1 MSGIKTGNKGF
12 VNPVDGK
19 VYTVDP
25 VLDGDKGTNLLPPSY
40 DPGDMTVDNSVKDIS
55 KKTRLTLGTYL
66 SKATKGE
73 IPSYTNIPNKYA
85 IDPSTEASLTSPL
98 LDEKGYPVPP
108 TASENSQKFAGNL
121 PSSFSQNYASLNQND
136 QKIKKGLS
144 SVNVPDGHTLLSDA
158 ANANSPVSSYQTF
171 AFTPNY
177 RTSFVSFADF
187 KTPPKKLDVSLINLP
202 NEYFKKPNEEAVV
215 PNLLTL
221 NLNAAV
227 QKVATLT
234 AGTDL
239 ESPGPKN
246 AYPVSIPDQLNL
258 DNLASLSDANGLPTP
273 LSNADNQNVDVFK
286 ANLRSSISDD
296 YAEIAG
302 NYPKF
307 ALTKGKAVSGE
318 ESLDGN
324 QLLQSAKNSEFLDKY
339 NDRIF
344 QKNYRTS
351 FVSFVDFKTPPKTL
365 DISLVNLPN
374 EFFKKPDE
382 EAVVPGLLTLDL
394 KTAVQK
400 AATLTGGTDQ
410 ESPGLKNKYS
420 VSVPV
425 PENFK
430 LTDLFSITTTEGY
443 PSPLTIADSNEKFD
457 GNLPSSFS
465 ENFAVLNQDSKKI
478 NKGLSSDSAP
488 DGHTLLPTA
497 AEKAPA
503 GGAYIKNAN
512 LLNDP
517 ISTYTKEVVTDNSF
531 NPYNF
536 SFLPPEIDAISPPKE
551 FQPSINVGETLGNY
565 SDEGASKSKWNL
577 EQLRSKASEITQE
590 NKYSVDPPIEGQ
602 ILISTNDSVTSR
614 PSPLSNGNVDSY
626 APREA
631 IRPLSRDPSIKN
643 FSKGKES
650 QELNDGNTL
659 LRLGIPG
666 SNSPEDPGITQL
678 NPLYDYVGGR
688 GSSILNVGNNRFAA
702 SSRPEAGFN
711 PALKLADGRAVSH
724 LKMAQVGTG
733 LLQRAA
739 AEIPAWTADK
749 FNPNGPEAALGSII
763 PSVAQLGILKVDNI
777 LLEARDVLES
787 LTGVSQSGEIDD
799 ESDALAA
806 GSLMSI
812 SPIDGQSWGTFTTPD
827 EMFDSPGSIGFNITF
842 FLLMITIILAV
853 SAFSNVDNTPVKTR
867 NEKGQLAL
875 GKFQFSEAGLGVFNL
890 ENTMGIRRTNNT
902 FTKCVGV
909 GIRSFFLGAS
919 NAEVSAGQLVAAA
932 AGIGAD
938 SLIGEGSAVGAN
950 LVIMRTI
957 LRSGFVIAQFID
969 RISKAASQNPA
980 AALSAATGIQS
991 IFRSSK
997 LIAAINVFA
1006 QLGDALIDRQ
1016 QKQVLDAEG
1025 KPLNTPSYGM
1035 DSQDP
1040 NSSHSTVTKNR
1051 LSFYD
1056 SDPAT
1061 KKTSFNYSSQLAWA
1075 LKRAPSRYL
1084 IPANIAG
1091 LQKRSNLTPGA
1102 PLNAFAGALALSQP
1116 IKDDKFSSNKTLN
1129 SVTTGRIDGKL
1140 REDLENILD
1149 AEYVP
1154 FYFHDI
1160 RTNEIV
1166 SFHAF
1171 LSSLSDDYSVSYES
1185 VEGFGRVEPVKIYKG
1200 TQRKIGL
1207 SFTVAATSQD
1217 DFHHMWF
1224 KINKLI
1230 TLAYPQYTAGRDL
1243 VGSNYQF
1250 KAPFSQMIGA
1260 SPLIR
1265 IRLGDILRSNYSR
1278 FALARLFGATDGDM
1292 EIPKTN
1298 SEGTTI
1304 KLESKVLTN
1313 AEEKEIKQKRNKLK
1327 DQLYYIKPGSDDD
1340 NGITDQFLNKTVTI
1354 NANSYPNDKDRPNIL
1369 PFNARTEKITATNSG
1384 FNGRLGEA
1392 KIIGKETGGYYTV
1405 EVDLY
1410 KGQDIDPTAEAFF
1423 TEAPPAVK
1431 IASVTF
1437 PVYKTALNLTEQS
1450 LNELVGLDPTA
1461 TGPQQAHDELA
1472 SFMDPQT
1479 NIIVKSFESAGGKGL
1494 AGVIESIN
1502 FDWYNQA
1509 TWEVLPG
1516 HTAPKM
1522 CKVTISFAP
1531 IHDITPGIDHMGYN
1545 RAPIY
1550 PVGNA
1555 MNDNKVT

>member
-25 VLDGDKGTNLLPPSY
+25 VLNGEDGINSNPQDLKTY
-40 DPGDMTVDNSVKDIS
+40 DPGDMNVDKSVKDIGKS
-55 KKTRLTLGTYL
+55 TRITLGTYL
-66 SKATKGE
+66 SKSTKGE
-73 IPSYTNIPNKYA
+73 VSPYTNVPNKYS
-85 IDPSTEASLTSPL
+85 IDPSTDSSSLLSLT
-98 LDEKGYPVPP
+98 DNGYPV
-108 TASENSQKFAGNL
+108 S
-121 PSSFSQNYASLNQND
+121 
-136 QKIKKGLS
+136 
-144 SVNVPDGHTLLSDA
+144 
-158 ANANSPVSSYQTF
+158 
-171 AFTPNY
+171 
-177 RTSFVSFADF
+177 
-187 KTPPKKLDVSLINLP
+187 
-202 NEYFKKPNEEAVV
+202 
-215 PNLLTL
+215 
-221 NLNAAV
+221 
-227 QKVATLT
+227 
-234 AGTDL
+234 
-239 ESPGPKN
+239 
-246 AYPVSIPDQLNL
+246 
-258 DNLASLSDANGLPTP
+258 
-273 LSNADNQNVDVFK
+273 
-286 ANLRSSISDD
+286 
-296 YAEIAG
+296 
-302 NYPKF
+302 
-307 ALTKGKAVSGE
+307 
-318 ESLDGN
+318 
-324 QLLQSAKNSEFLDKY
+324 
-339 NDRIF
+339 
-344 QKNYRTS
+344 
-351 FVSFVDFKTPPKTL
+351 
-365 DISLVNLPN
+365 
-374 EFFKKPDE
+374 
-382 EAVVPGLLTLDL
+382 
-394 KTAVQK
+394 
-400 AATLTGGTDQ
+400 
-410 ESPGLKNKYS
+410 
-420 VSVPV
+420 
-425 PENFK
+425 
-430 LTDLFSITTTEGY
+430 
-443 PSPLTIADSNEKFD
+443 PSPTGNSEKFD

-602 ILISTNDSVTSR
+602 VLISTNDPVTSR

-787 LTGVSQSGEIDD
+787 LTGVSQSEEIDD

-853 SAFSNVDNTPVKTR
+853 SAFSNVDNTPVKKR

-919 NAEVSAGQLVAAA
+919 NAEVSEGQLVAAA

-1171 LSSLSDDYSVSYES
+1171 LTSLSDDYNVSYES

-1207 SFTVAATSQD
+1207 SFTVAATSED
-1217 DFHHMWF
+1217 DFQHMWF

-1265 IRLGDILRSNYSR
+1265 IRLGDLLRSNYSR
-1278 FALARLFGATDGDM
+1278 FALARLFGATDGNM
-1292 EIPKTN
+1292 EIPN
-1298 SEGTTI
+1298 SDGSTI
-1304 KLESKVLTN
+1304 KLESKNLTD
-1313 AEEKEIKQKRNKLK
+1313 AEEKKARQKRNELK
-1327 DQLYYIKPGSDDD
+1327 NQLYFIKPGSDDD
-1340 NGITDQFLNKTVTI
+1340 NGITDQFIGKTVTI
-1354 NANSYPNDKDRPNIL
+1354 NTKSYPDVNASTTL
-1369 PFNARTEKITATNSG
+1369 PVNARAERITNANSG

-1392 KIIGKETGGYYTV
+1392 KIIGKETGGYYRV
-1405 EVDLY
+1405 GVDLY
-1410 KGQDIDPTAEAFF
+1410 KGQDIDPAAEAFF

-1431 IASVTF
+1431 IGSVTF

-1450 LNELVGLDPTA
+1450 LNELVGIDPKA
-1461 TGPQQAHDELA
+1461 VDPQKAHDALA
-1472 SFMDPQT
+1472 GFMNPDT

-1531 IHDITPGIDHMGYN
+1531 IHDITPGIDHTGYN

-1555 MNDNKVT
+1555 MNDNKAT